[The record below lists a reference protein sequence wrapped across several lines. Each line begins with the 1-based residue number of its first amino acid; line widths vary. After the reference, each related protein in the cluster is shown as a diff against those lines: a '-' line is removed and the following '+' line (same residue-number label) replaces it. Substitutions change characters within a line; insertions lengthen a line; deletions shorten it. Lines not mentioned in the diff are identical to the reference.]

1 MDENN
6 FVLFLKLEINLK
18 VFEILFFKKNVLNF
32 FWNISEKTEYFNTG
46 SVSYSL
52 SIQTCY

>member
-18 VFEILFFKKNVLNF
+18 VFEILFLKKNVLNF

>member
-32 FWNISEKTEYFNTG
+32 F
-46 SVSYSL
+46 
-52 SIQTCY
+52 